1 MMGIEFQGFDEL
13 EKKLAEAE
21 KKLPGARDKFL
32 MQAGQLLRDKA
43 AELTITRKKHGGTLK
58 AAWRR
63 SPVHGGCVEVYNDTD
78 YAAHVEYGHRVV
90 VMKGPKGHKVKVFT
104 GKFVPGHHMLR
115 DALNEKKERFQED
128 ARDILEEMFS

>member
-1 MMGIEFQGFDEL
+1 MGVEFQGVDER

-21 KKLPGARDKFL
+21 KKLLGARDKFL
-32 MQAGQLLRDKA
+32 MQEGELLRGKA

-90 VMKGPKGHKVKVFT
+90 VLKGPKGHKVKVFT
-104 GKFVPGHHMLR
+104 GKFVPGRHMLR
-115 DALNEKKERFQED
+115 DALDEQQKSFQED
-128 ARDILEEMFS
+128 ARDILEGMFS